1 LNSSLETGPF
11 PCNLSENK
19 DVFAKKKK
27 IQVFFIE
34 EREEITVAGIIA
46 FFLKVQGY

>member
-1 LNSSLETGPF
+1 LQKN
-11 PCNLSENK
+11 
-19 DVFAKKKK
+19 K
-27 IQVFFIE
+27 IQVFFLE